1 MEYYNLLGLDREP
14 FSTTPDPTFFYR
26 SQEHKE
32 CLYRLEITLRLQRGL
47 SVIIGNV
54 GTGKTT
60 LCRTFLRTLEDTNEN
75 EKFIFRMIQDPS
87 FNSEFQ
93 FLKSIIELFE
103 IPESPRSTL
112 DCKNA
117 IQNYLFEMGV
127 VQKKSPVLIVDE
139 GQNLTPTYIEALR
152 VLLNYE
158 TNKEKLLQLVIFA
171 QNEFLERLKKHHNFY
186 DRIAMGYFINAL
198 NEEDTKALIQF
209 RLKKAGL
216 ESGRRLFDD
225 DALHRIYLYTRGY
238 PRKIISVCHEALI
251 GMIREEKEICDR
263 ELIEEIILEKEKWSI

>member
-1 MEYYNLLGLDREP
+1 MEYFNLLGLEREP
-14 FSTTPDPTFFYR
+14 FSTTPDPEFFYR

-60 LCRTFLRTLEDTNEN
+60 LCRTFLRTLEDTDNN
-75 EKFIFRMIQDPS
+75 KFIYRMIQDPS
-87 FNSEFQ
+87 FNSEYQ
-93 FLKSIIELFE
+93 FLQSLIDLFE

-112 DCKNA
+112 ESKNV
-117 IQNYLFEMGV
+117 IQNFLFEKGV
-127 VQKKSPVLIVDE
+127 VEKKSPVLIIDE

-171 QNEFLERLKKHHNFY
+171 QNEFLERLKKQQNFY

-198 NEEDTKALIQF
+198 NEEDTKALIRF

-216 ESGRRLFDD
+216 DDDKRLFDD
-225 DALHRIYLYTRGY
+225 NALHRIYLYTRGY
-238 PRKIISVCHEALI
+238 PRRIISICHEALI
-251 GMIREEKEICDR
+251 TMIREEKEICDS
-263 ELIEEIILEKEKWSI
+263 ELIEDIILEKEKWSP